1 MIIPLGISDLLNEI
15 KQMGFN
21 FNLILKKDAGSE
33 PLVVGNMPLKEVYE
47 IIGRELTVE
56 QGERTASP
64 GSPNVSNLRTSRAGL
79 TDSLSLPDQSSRAGQ
94 ETSSPSSPNLM
105 ELATI
110 GAGLASDSDSS
121 PQTSDGSQVLPG
133 ASAVPVLHGS
143 PDGNQPGATRPTEA
157 QQGQSDSDSDFVSP
171 PRAAAGPSRAAAGP
185 SRVPRNTMYLY
196 HDLPDL
202 NVPFIELTDSAKRS
216 FAVKL
221 LRAISEPY
229 QKLGEKVYMG
239 YFPGWQGGGALSL
252 VDIHQDTVH

>member
-56 QGERTASP
+56 QGEQTASP
-64 GSPNVSNLRTSRAGL
+64 GSPNVSDLRTSRAGL
-79 TDSLSLPDQSSRAGQ
+79 TDSLSLPDQSSRAEQ
-94 ETSSPSSPNLM
+94 ETSSTSSPNLL

-110 GAGLASDSDSS
+110 GAGLASDSDTS
-121 PQTSDGSQVLPG
+121 PQTSGGSQVLPG

-171 PRAAAGPSRAAAGP
+171 PRAAAGPSRV
-185 SRVPRNTMYLY
+185 RRNRMYLY

-202 NVPFIELTDSAKRS
+202 NVPFMELTDSAKRS

>member
-56 QGERTASP
+56 QGEGTASP
-64 GSPNVSNLRTSRAGL
+64 GPPNVSDLRTSRAGL
-79 TDSLSLPDQSSRAGQ
+79 TDSLSLPDQSSRAEQ
-94 ETSSPSSPNLM
+94 ETSSTSSPNLL

-110 GAGLASDSDSS
+110 GAGLASDSDTS
-121 PQTSDGSQVLPG
+121 PQTSGGSQVLPG

-171 PRAAAGPSRAAAGP
+171 PRAAAGPSRV
-185 SRVPRNTMYLY
+185 RRNRMYLY

-202 NVPFIELTDSAKRS
+202 NVPFMELTDSAKRS

>member
-1 MIIPLGISDLLNEI
+1 MIIPLRISDLLNEI

-33 PLVVGNMPLKEVYE
+33 PLVVGNMPLEEVYE

-56 QGERTASP
+56 QGEGTASP
-64 GSPNVSNLRTSRAGL
+64 GPPNVSDLRTSRAGL
-79 TDSLSLPDQSSRAGQ
+79 TDSLSLPDQSSRAEQ
-94 ETSSPSSPNLM
+94 ETSSTSSPNLL

-110 GAGLASDSDSS
+110 GAGLASDSDTS
-121 PQTSDGSQVLPG
+121 PQTSGGSQVLPG

-143 PDGNQPGATRPTEA
+143 HDGNQPGATRPTEA

-171 PRAAAGPSRAAAGP
+171 PRAAAGPSR
-185 SRVPRNTMYLY
+185 VQRNRMYLY

>member
-56 QGERTASP
+56 QGEGTASP
-64 GSPNVSNLRTSRAGL
+64 GPPNVSDLRTSRAGL
-79 TDSLSLPDQSSRAGQ
+79 TDSLSLPDQSSRAEQ
-94 ETSSPSSPNLM
+94 ETSSTSSPNLL

-110 GAGLASDSDSS
+110 GAGLASDSDTS
-121 PQTSDGSQVLPG
+121 PQTSGGSQVLPG

-171 PRAAAGPSRAAAGP
+171 PRAAAGPARAAAGP

>member
-64 GSPNVSNLRTSRAGL
+64 SPPNVSDLRTSRAGL

-110 GAGLASDSDSS
+110 GAGLASDSDTS
-121 PQTSDGSQVLPG
+121 PQTSGGSQVLPG
-133 ASAVPVLHGS
+133 ASAVPVLNGS

-171 PRAAAGPSRAAAGP
+171 PRAAAGPSR
-185 SRVPRNTMYLY
+185 VPRNRMYLY

-202 NVPFIELTDSAKRS
+202 NVPFMELTDSAKRS